1 MMSCIFVQLLT
12 YFFTITAN
20 ISIQSLWP
28 TLCDTSFKLTKQ
40 KHINMKIQ
48 NLHRQKSSFIIHLI
62 ERDDGNKKKQ
72 GLETI
77 PTRPCV

>member
-1 MMSCIFVQLLT
+1 M
-12 YFFTITAN
+12 YA
-20 ISIQSLWP
+20 QSLWSI
-28 TLCDTSFKLTKQ
+28 LCTSSSKLTKQ
-40 KHINMKIQ
+40 KHIIMKTQ
-48 NLHRQKSSFIIHLI
+48 NLHRQKASFIIHLI